1 MIEVQSPIADQSL
14 GRKLRDP
21 LRIGLI
27 VGGLFFGVF
36 GGWAATAKISSGAMA
51 PGTISPD
58 GSRRTVQ
65 HLEGGIIADLF
76 VREGDLVEAGQ
87 PLLVLEKTQA
97 QVGDDVL
104 GTREIS
110 LKALIARLQAEQ
122 AGRSQI
128 KFPDEIS
135 TSQDPAIIDVREIQR
150 DVFRNRMNGRQ
161 SRTSAL
167 RAQITQLNA
176 EIEGLT
182 SLIESQSTQASLLLA
197 EQQTVQRLFEEG
209 LAAEGRLLELRRRYA
224 EIIGARADN
233 RANIARTQ
241 QSISQTELEIL
252 NFDAEV
258 QAEVSE
264 QLNNAQLELA
274 NVTTERSAAK
284 DVLNRTTISAP
295 IAGKITSLQYKTIGG
310 VITPGAP
317 ILDVVP
323 TEEDLVIEARI
334 QPMDIDAIRVGTDA
348 TVQLSSF
355 KARNLPRING
365 VVKTVSPDTFA
376 DELTGEPYFKVSV
389 EVNSTQLAELEETLD
404 LTLTLTPGMPAEVLL
419 VTGERTLLQYLWDPL
434 GSSVDQAFREK

>member
-1 MIEVQSPIADQSL
+1 MTDLDSPISNLSL
-14 GRKLRDP
+14 TRKLRRP
-21 LRIGLI
+21 LFIALI

-36 GGWAATAKISSGAMA
+36 GAWATTAKISAGAMA

-58 GSRRTVQ
+58 GSRRTIQ

-87 PLLVLEKTQA
+87 PLLVLEKTRA

-104 GTREIS
+104 GAREVS

-122 AGRSQI
+122 AGRSGI
-128 KFPDEIS
+128 TFPDALEQ
-135 TSQDPAIIDVREIQR
+135 SQDPSIIEVRDIQR

-182 SLIESQSTQASLLLA
+182 SLIESQSTQAALLLD
-197 EQQTVQRLFEEG
+197 EQETIQKLFDEG
-209 LAAEGRLLELRRRYA
+209 LAAEARLLELQRRYA

-233 RANIARTQ
+233 RANIARIQ

-252 NFDAEV
+252 NYDAEL
-258 QAEVSE
+258 QAEISE
-264 QLNNAQLELA
+264 QLNDAQLELA

-295 IAGKITSLQYKTIGG
+295 IAGKVTSLQYKTIGG

-334 QPMDIDAIRVGTDA
+334 LPMDIDAIRVGTEA
-348 TVQLSSF
+348 SVQLSSF

-365 VVKTVSPDTFA
+365 VVKTVSPDTFM
-376 DELTGEPYFKVSV
+376 DEITGAPYFKVSV
-389 EVNSTQLAELEETLD
+389 EVDSAQLAQLEETLD
-404 LTLTLTPGMPAEVLL
+404 LTLTLSPGMPAEVLL